1 MLTEMIQTHRL
12 TAVLLSPPSAQP
24 WPPLRPLFSTPA
36 GSLRDCRRWVGP
48 MLRRARKYGLQVRR
62 GLQPLSW
69 IVTDPDHGLGEL
81 WQILP
86 TDPV

>member
-1 MLTEMIQTHRL
+1 
-12 TAVLLSPPSAQP
+12 
-24 WPPLRPLFSTPA
+24 
-36 GSLRDCRRWVGP
+36 